1 MPSINIYVYSSSRLK
16 PFPPGS
22 RFVLLLT
29 LVVDEKEREK
39 NNESPYP
46 VEAARILRTQYHLSY
61 Q

>member
-16 PFPPGS
+16 LFPPGS

-46 VEAARILRTQYHLSY
+46 VEAARIFRT
-61 Q
+61 